1 MLIDCRVYKFSC
13 FLCRYNPSCDAL
25 YAPKSIC
32 LIMQQPFISAA
43 EIYLRELHKIAVNEA
58 DLPLHTESSVYNIL
72 FEVPAPPPGR
82 MLRFMCG
89 GISVTSQQPSTD
101 ELPLLDYSIKELFLT
116 LGIENVVDL
125 YTCVLLE
132 HQILLLGSG
141 MICAI
146 IYSYYDM

>member
-1 MLIDCRVYKFSC
+1 MRDI
-13 FLCRYNPSCDAL
+13 L
-25 YAPKSIC
+25 YCPKCLC

-43 EIYLRELHKIAVNEA
+43 EACLRELYKIAMNEV
-58 DLPLHTESSVYNIL
+58 DLPLYTESFVYNIL

-82 MLRFMCG
+82 NLRFKCG
-89 GISVTSQQPSTD
+89 GASITSQQPNSD

-132 HQILLLGSG
+132 HQILLVGSG
-141 MICAI
+141 TYIRTSFI
-146 IYSYYDM
+146 L